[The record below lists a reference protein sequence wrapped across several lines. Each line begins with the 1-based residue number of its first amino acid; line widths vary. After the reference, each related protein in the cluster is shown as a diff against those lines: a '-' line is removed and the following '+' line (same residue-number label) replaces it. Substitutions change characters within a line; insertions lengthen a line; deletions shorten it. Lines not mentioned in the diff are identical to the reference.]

1 MDPNQNQ
8 GIVSTPAVDSFV
20 ANYEINRKYVPALM
34 KLQLY
39 NTILIIDDSGSM
51 QDVAD
56 SDSTSMETRWQ
67 EAIKST
73 KIIIE
78 AHQALGLACHVFFLN
93 RGFMLNVVAFDQLSP
108 LFAAPPAGGTN
119 TVGILKLVE
128 QQYVNIDMGK
138 TLMIHLLTDGHP
150 TNAQGIEDTPNL
162 INALMNRQFKSKTLF
177 SIILCTD
184 DEAIEDVYR
193 RIENVKDINVD
204 VTADYRGELR
214 EVQETRGRS
223 YRFTYGDYMVKT
235 LVGAYD
241 KSIHQMDMPQGCC
254 IVS

>member
-1 MDPNQNQ
+1 MDQQNAV
-8 GIVSTPAVDSFV
+8 ISTPAMDAFV
-20 ANYEINRKYVPALM
+20 ANHEINRKYLPALM

-51 QDVAD
+51 AD
-56 SDSTSMETRWQ
+56 IADRDTTSMVTRWQ

-73 KIIIE
+73 QIIIE

-93 RGFMLNVVAFDQLSP
+93 RGFMLNVTSFDQLGQ

-119 TVGILKLVE
+119 TVGVLKLVE

-138 TLMIHLLTDGHP
+138 TLIIHLLTDGHP
-150 TNAQGIEDTPNL
+150 TNAQGYEDTPNL

-214 EVQETRGRS
+214 EVREMRGRS
-223 YRFTYGDYMVKT
+223 YRFTYGDYIIKT

-241 KSIHQMDMPQGCC
+241 KSVHQIDMQPQGCC

>member
-1 MDPNQNQ
+1 MDPNQQNSL
-8 GIVSTPAVDSFV
+8 STPALDNFV
-20 ANYEINRKYVPALM
+20 ANHEINRKYIPALM
-34 KLQLY
+34 KLPLY
-39 NTILIIDDSGSM
+39 NTIIIVDDSGSM
-51 QDVAD
+51 AD
-56 SDSTSMETRWQ
+56 IADRDTSSMETRWQ

-73 KIIIE
+73 QIIIE

-93 RGFMLNVVAFDQLSP
+93 RGFMLNVVSFDQLAQ
-108 LFAAPPAGGTN
+108 LFSAPPSGGTN

-150 TNAQGIEDTPNL
+150 TNAQGYEDTDNL
-162 INALMNRQFKSKTLF
+162 INALMNRQYKNKTLF
-177 SIILCTD
+177 SIMLCTD
-184 DEAIEDVYR
+184 DEAVEDVYR
-193 RIENVKDINVD
+193 RIEGVRDINVD

-214 EVQETRGRS
+214 EVLEMRGRS
-223 YRFTYGDYMVKT
+223 YRFTYGDYIAKT

-241 KSIHQMDMPQGCC
+241 KSVHQMDMPQGCC